1 MRLVQRHALGV
12 MTGTLG
18 QWSWWLSQTPRL
30 SSVQHQTARGEMTD
44 DGENAELRTAE
55 AGGGAGR
62 GRGGGRWP
70 PRISRSPAPVCAA
83 VCRWSWSRRGRCSEL
98 ESRYKI
104 RSRGRGGS
112 QPSAAACV
120 CFKPCPRHT
129 TVSCYCIWSTGPV
142 FVKLWCSPEYLLRLA
157 VWLIKILKTAHPI
170 NEGLCGQASKLL
182 EPSMRLPSLNIVNI
196 LLELVV
202 RCSCL
207 LSV

>member
-83 VCRWSWSRRGRCSEL
+83 CAAVCRWSWSRRGRCSEL

-104 RSRGRGGS
+104 RSRGRGAS
-112 QPSAAACV
+112 HQLL
-120 CFKPCPRHT
+120 
-129 TVSCYCIWSTGPV
+129 PV
-142 FVKLWCSPEYLLRLA
+142 FVLNPA
-157 VWLIKILKTAHPI
+157 PATP
-170 NEGLCGQASKLL
+170 LCPATVYGPLVL
-182 EPSMRLPSLNIVNI
+182 SLS
-196 LLELVV
+196 
-202 RCSCL
+202 SCGVL
-207 LSV
+207 QNTFFDWRFG